1 MDRFLALVGDHNS
14 IASLEDGILA
24 AAINGVVGAAMVTV
38 KSDLPAICNPYVTAS
53 NSAAG

>member
-53 NSAAG
+53 NNAAG